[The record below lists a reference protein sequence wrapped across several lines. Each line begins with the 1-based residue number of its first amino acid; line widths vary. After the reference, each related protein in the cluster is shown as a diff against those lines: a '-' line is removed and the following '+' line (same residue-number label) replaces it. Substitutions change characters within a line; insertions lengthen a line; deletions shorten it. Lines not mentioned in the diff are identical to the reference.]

1 MTFDEAVQ
9 INQKHLRREWVARKD
24 ELLEAVAKMRSLLDT
39 VERQVNQPIPDLGL
53 YEMYMGFGG
62 DLKMRGDELVRIYG
76 GLESVKF
83 RAKFVED
90 LRKAVS

>member
-1 MTFDEAVQ
+1 
-9 INQKHLRREWVARKD
+9 
-24 ELLEAVAKMRSLLDT
+24 
-39 VERQVNQPIPDLGL
+39 
-53 YEMYMGFGG
+53 
-62 DLKMRGDELVRIYG
+62 MRGDELVRIYG